1 MGVIMAKARVLL
13 IDDHPLLR
21 QGLSQLINQED
32 DLILCG
38 EAEDADSAMEA
49 VNRLAPDLVILDLI
63 LKDRSGTDLLK
74 QLARSHPRLLIIVYS
89 MHDESLHAERAL
101 QAGAR
106 GYVMKH
112 EPPEQVLHAIRRVL
126 AGEIHL
132 SEEMSGRVLYRLVGA
147 TKGAHSVADL
157 SDRELQIF
165 TMIGQGL
172 SSRNI
177 AETLSVS
184 IKTVETHRER
194 IKQKLGLKSGAA
206 LTRFAVEWTM
216 KQR

>member
-21 QGLSQLINQED
+21 QGLSQLINQEE

-38 EAEDADSAMEA
+38 EAEDAVSAIAA
-49 VNRLAPDLVILDLI
+49 VDQLAPDLVVLDLS
-63 LKDRSGTDLLK
+63 LKERSGTELLK

-112 EPPEQVLHAIRRVL
+112 EPPSQVLHAIRRVL
-126 AGEIHL
+126 AGEIYL
-132 SEEMSGRVLYRLVGA
+132 SEEMSGRVLYRLVGG
-147 TKGAHSVADL
+147 TNGKHSVADL

-172 SSRNI
+172 SSRKI

-194 IKQKLGLKSGAA
+194 IKQKLK
-206 LTRFAVEWTM
+206 LTNATELLRHAMRYTHSL
-216 KQR
+216 